1 MAANAART
9 PLLTPHTALPP
20 AGLPAPTRPDANT
33 EPRRV
38 RGTGWG
44 RAFAAG
50 KQRKGPTCSSKAQ
63 PLPAARCPSFTPP
76 SAAPRA
82 GTGTAPATARRG
94 AHLPLAVGLHQLA
107 ERRVPLDL
115 ELHDGA
121 ILPGHLQVDVVVLC
135 LHSFL
140 GGKTGRAEISA
151 RPGPTLP
158 PSSSARGP
166 PRARQAPAAPRR
178 AHLGL
183 LLRHGGRHGPGGS
196 GRGGEG
202 PARALPPAAAAANR
216 PRERA
221 PSRAAAAPRQQ
232 RRAPIGRPAGHV
244 KGGGRG

>member
-63 PLPAARCPSFTPP
+63 PLPAARSPSFAPP

-140 GGKTGRAEISA
+140 GEKPDERRSAHGQARPSPPPARPAARPAPAKPPPRRAELTLGFSSDMAAGTGPGGRVGAGRARPARCLPPPPPPTARESA
-151 RPGPTLP
+151 RRAAP
-158 PSSSARGP
+158 PP
-166 PRARQAPAAPRR
+166 PRASNAA
-178 AHLGL
+178 
-183 LLRHGGRHGPGGS
+183 LRLA
-196 GRGGEG
+196 
-202 PARALPPAAAAANR
+202 ARP
-216 PRERA
+216 
-221 PSRAAAAPRQQ
+221 
-232 RRAPIGRPAGHV
+232 V
-244 KGGGRG
+244 T